1 MGVRTPSAE
10 HAAFLLRL
18 LLGSLFIAHLY
29 WKFAVLPGGVA
40 TWWSNLANNGYPSF
54 VAAYVLSAEFA
65 GALLLIPG
73 IFARYVALYCVP
85 MMIGAAQFWLARKGF
100 YFPDSRRGAS
110 AGVACASRDPERGG
124 GRRLCG
130 LALAGLARPC
140 DEARFATK
148 PVPGS
153 AVHPLPTH
161 REDERIR
168 SKRKCTHGCRS
179 GSEADRRPARAGP
192 PLPDG
197 PDSGGLQ
204 GRPRRNGRSLLGI
217 GMVARAPHPGTGCA
231 FAPRGSCLLRPGRNP
246 EPAPRR

>member
-100 YFPDSRRGAS
+100 YFTTAGAELPLVWLALLVIQS
-110 AGVACASRDPERGG
+110 VAGDGACAVLRSPDWRDLATRLGLREPKPAQDASYPRISRPRWPPKTFACS
-124 GRRLCG
+124 GR
-130 LALAGLARPC
+130 
-140 DEARFATK
+140 
-148 PVPGS
+148 
-153 AVHPLPTH
+153 AVEF
-161 REDERIR
+161 R
-168 SKRKCTHGCRS
+168 
-179 GSEADRRPARAGP
+179 ARAIIR
-192 PLPDG
+192 LAI
-197 PDSGGLQ
+197 
-204 GRPRRNGRSLLGI
+204 LGI
-217 GMVARAPHPGTGCA
+217 WRVVSVTWLTGA
-231 FAPRGSCLLRPGRNP
+231 
-246 EPAPRR
+246 